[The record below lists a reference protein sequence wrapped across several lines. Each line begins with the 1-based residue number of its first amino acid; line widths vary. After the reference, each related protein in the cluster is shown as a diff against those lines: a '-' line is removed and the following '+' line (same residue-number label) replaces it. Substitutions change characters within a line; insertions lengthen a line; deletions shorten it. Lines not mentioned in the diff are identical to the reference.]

1 MITPNL
7 SYNGFVSTTTA
18 ATATTAG
25 NTYSGTTAAVMP
37 GGIFLSYT
45 DPSEEIKRATQK
57 VDEHVDQLEV
67 DIEFLNEER
76 KKQEETIKMLT
87 SKLLDA
93 VNEITNLKEEIN
105 NLKGYTD
112 YLDGRIENL
121 KNKDKQEEQT
131 EWLPF

>member
-1 MITPNL
+1 MMTSNS
-7 SYNGFVSTTTA
+7 SYNALVSATTA
-18 ATATTAG
+18 ATTTTAG
-25 NTYSGTTAAVMP
+25 NIYSGSTAAVMP
-37 GGIFLSYT
+37 GGIFLSYN
-45 DPSEEIKRATQK
+45 DPSEEIKKATQK

-105 NLKGYTD
+105 NLKGYAD
-112 YLDGRIENL
+112 YLDRQIENL